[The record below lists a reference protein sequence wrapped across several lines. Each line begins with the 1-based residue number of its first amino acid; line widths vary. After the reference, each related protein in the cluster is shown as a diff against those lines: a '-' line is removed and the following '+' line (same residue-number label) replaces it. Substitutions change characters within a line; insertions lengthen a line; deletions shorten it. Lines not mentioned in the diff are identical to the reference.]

1 MKKIL
6 EHDPLTGITRTFH
19 YDEGYDAKNFLIETV
34 QETAG
39 IVERNRNAFN
49 DAKQGFHGEELSKVA
64 SIPLTIYYDLV
75 KKGIDKDPVAMKRWL
90 NDPDNAAF
98 RVKPGVV

>member
-19 YDEGYDAKNFLIETV
+19 YDESVDAKNFLIETV

-39 IVERNRNAFN
+39 IVDANRNEFN
-49 DAKQGFHGEELSKVA
+49 DASRGFHGQDMAKVA
-64 SIPLTIYYDLV
+64 TIPLTIYMDLR
-75 KKGIDKDPVAMKRWL
+75 KRGIAQDQAAMKRWL

-98 RVKPGVV
+98 RVKPGII